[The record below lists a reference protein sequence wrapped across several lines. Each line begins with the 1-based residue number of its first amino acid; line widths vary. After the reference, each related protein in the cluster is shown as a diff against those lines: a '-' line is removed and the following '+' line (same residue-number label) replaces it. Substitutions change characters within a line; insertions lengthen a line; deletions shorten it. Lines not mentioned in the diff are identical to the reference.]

1 MIVDNQCKTIKVGK
15 PTNFPLKFM
24 EVKVMLFVNY
34 DSKKVQK
41 VLESVEPNERKAF
54 YEGMGVTI
62 DNCTSLESALKL
74 SGLDFEV
81 EKKPLYFADVMEN
94 GYPNFIEIKDQFST
108 VRSDTKQSLG
118 VVGKD
123 YNILQNREAFDFL
136 DDICAQGAKF
146 ETAGFFKK
154 NGAASY
160 ITMSTEPIS
169 ILDDEWDN
177 YMLFANGFDGE
188 SSVRVCL
195 TNVRAVCRNS
205 AILAIKKASNLVSI
219 KHSKVMYSR
228 LEAAKEIMLANSNYL
243 NALKEEAEK
252 MAVTPFSEEAFN
264 ALINKLFPVKAE
276 DSELVQIRNL
286 ALVEQLLKAYKQD
299 DLQNFNGTMYKAF
312 QAFSDFESHKPVFR
326 KTTKVS
332 NNGTPEFQVVMAG
345 MPLLNKAYQM
355 MLETA

>member
-1 MIVDNQCKTIKVGK
+1 
-15 PTNFPLKFM
+15 
-24 EVKVMLFVNY
+24 MLFANY
-34 DSKKVQK
+34 DAKKVQK
-41 VLESVEPNERKAF
+41 VLESVESNERKAF

-81 EKKPLYFADVMEN
+81 EKKPLYFADMMDN

-136 DDICAQGAKF
+136 DEICAQGAKF

-169 ILDDEWDN
+169 ILNDEWDN
-177 YMLFANGFDGE
+177 YMLFSNGFDGG
-188 SSVRVCL
+188 SAVRVCL

-205 AILAIKKASNLVSI
+205 AILAIKKASNIVSI
-219 KHSKVMYSR
+219 KHSKVMYSK
-228 LEAAKEIMLANSNYL
+228 LEAAKEIMLANSKYL
-243 NALKEEAEK
+243 EALKKEAERL
-252 MAVTPFSEEAFN
+252 AVKPFSEEAFN
-264 ALINKLFPVKAE
+264 ALANKLFPIKTE
-276 DSELVQIRNL
+276 ESELVQIRNL

-299 DLQNFNGTMYKAF
+299 DLQNFNGSAWKVL
-312 QAFSDFESHKPVFR
+312 QAVSDFESHRPQLR
-326 KTTKVS
+326 KTKEIS
-332 NNGTPEFQVVMAG
+332 NAGTPGFQVVMNG
-345 MPLLNKAYQM
+345 MPLLNRVYQM
-355 MLETA
+355 VSEAV